1 MSNPPGCPDTRI
13 TSNGYVEVESVRFT
27 GSQMGISTD
36 ADIITLSSGAVAV
49 SGTLTVSDDLKLS
62 ETSAALTHTASIV
75 AITSTAGYVDVES
88 VRYFKCHRHQR

>member
-1 MSNPPGCPDTRI
+1 M
-13 TSNGYVEVESVRFT
+13 RFT

-62 ETSAALTHTASIV
+62 ETSAALTHTASSGGV
-75 AITSTAGYVDVES
+75 AITSTADT
-88 VRYFKCHRHQR
+88 